1 MKRSTKAEDLE
12 ESVKI
17 KLVNQSGTIT
27 RLLAP
32 VFEDCGAQP
41 TFKEETGGAIF
52 YFPLP
57 GHAARTVVKYLDNFR
72 LPDRLVNLT
81 LLDEDKIEEET
92 MSAIMEEEGFFEKLD
107 KILHKHEESFINFT
121 RKALDKDID
130 LRSFKTQKC
139 EDRYCTATCP
149 NYHSD
154 RDRRRDPVRYKYSE
168 NRCFDEQQG
177 YPCPDGDHCIKAHSI
192 IERMF
197 HPALFRRELCM
208 DWYENQN
215 CSKRDKVCA
224 FAHPESPE
232 VLFNDAW
239 RDLYV
244 TGLGKTTEYL
254 AGAIKNLHF
263 LPKEKDGLHVILLTP
278 SVKFAHWVTRAVQKL
293 AVTFEQT
300 VTVVTEKHRDMDPC
314 SVLVSTP
321 SGLSSLIRGGSS
333 KRAPLNLSYLG
344 CIIIDDPTRLLA
356 DHLEQFQSI
365 AAAIEASGMNRSQE
379 LNRVAVADT
388 FVEEEIETLGDLFNT
403 DFELP
408 GKGDRSFSKVKK
420 KSRNRSKSRSRSRSR
435 SSSPKRS
442 RSKSVSKSPKRKRKE
457 RSKSSSSRSR
467 SESDERSVKSV
478 SKSPVRKKSPMRNK
492 SPLHKKKPRESKSP
506 VLRGNKSPSLNRS
519 HSRDASP
526 IAMSKKSP
534 PRSKWEDE
542 DSPKTSK
549 KSPQHSKWD
558 DEDQPP
564 VAVANEKPDNEDDN
578 EEEMRAH
585 AAIALPSWLSAR
597 LHPEIVKELLQAVK
611 DLWAQHDKEYTL
623 FRTVPEIHP
632 EYKTKHA
639 AFMKKFKKVPQIKD
653 NPEICQEVWKKVWVE
668 DVRKIESTEWKRKK
682 DELVQ
687 FICRSQNIS
696 PPDESPSKNTP
707 KKSDKD
713 KDKKSDKEKDK
724 SERQKRKSD
733 TDANEEAS
741 TSSLTPSS
749 KKPKKE
755 FSIVAC
761 LELFTELSSDLGILG
776 HSLRAII
783 QNAEE
788 MGLNSEK
795 CWQLFAEEDNIKLM
809 HMVSDKF
816 KGIASKSDD
825 DDRRIKF
832 KQASKLARSLVDVAS
847 NYESEKGKE
856 TKFDIH
862 EVAQLTKGRDKSD
875 IVKII
880 KRKLDLAGMKSP
892 SKDQIK
898 DIFQALIALHSKMS
912 D

>member
-1 MKRSTKAEDLE
+1 M
-12 ESVKI
+12 
-17 KLVNQSGTIT
+17 
-27 RLLAP
+27 LAP
-32 VFEDCGAQP
+32 VFEDCGAQSN
-41 TFKEETGGAIF
+41 FKEEAGGAIF

-72 LPDRLVNLT
+72 LPDRLVNLN
-81 LLDEDKIEEET
+81 LLDEEKIEEET

-107 KILHKHEESFINFT
+107 KILHKHEDSFINFT
-121 RKALDKDID
+121 RKSLDKDID

-168 NRCFDEQQG
+168 NRCYDEQQG
-177 YPCPDGDHCIKAHSI
+177 YPCPNGDHCNKAHSI

-224 FAHPESPE
+224 FAHPETPE

-278 SVKFAHWVTRAVQKL
+278 SVKFAHWVARAVQKL
-293 AVTFEQT
+293 AVTFEQS
-300 VTVVTEKHRDMDPC
+300 VTVVTEKHRDIEPC

-333 KRAPLNLSYLG
+333 KRSPLNLGYLG

-365 AAAIEASGMNRSQE
+365 AAAIEASGMNRSQD

-403 DFELP
+403 DFEIP
-408 GKGDRSFSKVKK
+408 GKGEKSAPKVRK
-420 KSRNRSKSRSRSRSR
+420 KSRNRSKSRSRS
-435 SSSPKRS
+435 SSPKRS
-442 RSKSVSKSPKRKRKE
+442 RSRSASKSPKRKRRE

-467 SESDERSVKSV
+467 SGSDDRSVRSV
-478 SKSPVRKKSPMRNK
+478 SKSPVRKKSPTRNK
-492 SPLHKKKPRESKSP
+492 SPLHKKTPPGSKSP
-506 VLRGNKSPSLNRS
+506 GPRRNKSPSLNRS
-519 HSRDASP
+519 HSSNRSPSRDASP
-526 IAMSKKSP
+526 IPSKRSPPRSKWEEEESPRPSKKSP
-534 PRSKWEDE
+534 PRSKWEE
-542 DSPKTSK
+542 
-549 KSPQHSKWD
+549 
-558 DEDQPP
+558 DEDQPSSA
-564 VAVANEKPDNEDDN
+564 AVGNEKTDKDDN
-578 EEEMRAH
+578 EEEMRAQ
-585 AAIALPSWLSAR
+585 AAIALPSWLSSR

-632 EYKTKHA
+632 EYKSKHA

-668 DVRKIESTEWKRKK
+668 DVRKIEATEWKRKK

-696 PPDESPSKNTP
+696 PPDESPSKSTP

-713 KDKKSDKEKDK
+713 KDKKSDKDKDK
-724 SERQKRKSD
+724 TERQKRKSD
-733 TDANEEAS
+733 TDASEEAS
-741 TSSLTPSS
+741 TSSSAPSS

-788 MGLNSEK
+788 MGLNSDK

-832 KQASKLARSLVDVAS
+832 KQASKLARSLVEVAS
-847 NYESEKGKE
+847 NYDSEKGKD